1 MVVTLL
7 FFSSLETHRC
17 VRLGRWWVTEAG
29 RSPPASPPPDTG
41 YSTGGDAPQN
51 TQNTQNSQNTQIQ
64 THKIHKMRSTP
75 GQRPTRMLLKIHD
88 LKPSNMQVYQ
98 NKTPNKPY
106 GGAKAIKINS
116 YHNQLNCPES
126 FGNQWLDDKDG
137 VDKKLCQ
144 RSS

>member
-1 MVVTLL
+1 M
-7 FFSSLETHRC
+7 
-17 VRLGRWWVTEAG
+17 TEAG
-29 RSPPASPPPDTG
+29 RSLPASPPPDTG

-64 THKIHKMRSTP
+64 THNIHKMWSPP
-75 GQRPTRMLLKIHD
+75 GQRPTGMFLKIHS
-88 LKPSNMQVYQ
+88 LKPSNTQVY
-98 NKTPNKPY
+98 PNETSDRPY
-106 GGAKAIKINS
+106 GGAKAIIINH